1 MFYAIKDI
9 FHKIRHIYNKKQK
22 ILFCFLFVAIVI
34 SGCLELFGIS
44 LVAPFINIVLNP
56 DIIQTNKILKSIYD
70 FLNINWP
77 HVFLIY
83 LAIFL
88 ILTYIFKNVYLA
100 VVYYFQYKI
109 FYDAQKEISSY
120 LISFYLNQP
129 YAYHLNLN
137 SSTLVR
143 TITRDTLNCSH
154 FLVNLFSLFTEL
166 IVLSLIVIFL
176 FFINKI
182 MTISLIIFF
191 LLSFFVV
198 FRKLKAKLKQIGL
211 KSQQSES
218 LMIKS
223 IQQAF
228 GAIKDIKC
236 LQAEKFFI
244 DKYYENISNFSS
256 AQKQFNFLQSVPRLF
271 IESFVVILILLI
283 IIFLLNSGI
292 NATNIIT
299 QIAVFAMAAFRLMPS
314 LNRIQI
320 AVTCLIFYRPSLNVV
335 YNDLNLTK
343 IDEQT
348 TEEGKEIVLSKGIK
362 VQDISYKYPNTQR
375 DILKNISFDIKEG
388 QSIGFVGK
396 TGSGKTTLI
405 DIILGLLKPTDGK
418 ITVDNINIHNNK
430 KSWSKI
436 IGYVPQFIYLTDDT
450 IKNNILFYSNKD
462 IDEQLFKQVTEQA
475 QLKDFIDSLPDKENT
490 IVGERGIRLSGG
502 QRQRIGIARALYNK
516 PQLLILDEATS
527 ALDNETE
534 SAVMQAIEHLYG
546 KLTMIIVA
554 HRLTT
559 IEKCDRIYKIQDS
572 KLIIEK

>member
-1 MFYAIKDI
+1 MLYAIKDI
-9 FHKIRHIYNKKQK
+9 FYKIRHIYNKRQK

-56 DIIQTNKILKSIYD
+56 DIIQTNKILKYLYD
-70 FLNINWP
+70 ILNINSP
-77 HVFLIY
+77 HIFLIY

-88 ILTYIFKNVYLA
+88 ILTYIFKNLYLA
-100 VVYYFQYKI
+100 VVYYFQFKI
-109 FYDAQKEISSY
+109 FYNTQKEISLH
-120 LISFYLNQP
+120 LITFYLNQP
-129 YAYHLNLN
+129 YAYHLNIN

-154 FLVNLFSLFTEL
+154 FLINLFSLISEL
-166 IVLSLIVIFL
+166 IVLTLIVIFL

-191 LLSFFVV
+191 LISFLFI

-211 KSQQSES
+211 KNQQNES
-218 LMIKS
+218 LMIKG
-223 IQQAF
+223 IQQAL

-236 LQAEKFFI
+236 LQKESFFI
-244 DKYYENISNFSS
+244 DRYYESSTNFAS
-256 AQKQFNFLQSVPRLF
+256 AQKQFNFLQSIPRLF

-314 LNRIQI
+314 LNRMQI
-320 AVTCLIFYRPSLNVV
+320 AITCLIFYRPSINVV

-343 IDEQT
+343 TIEET
-348 TEEGKEIVLSKGIK
+348 TEEGKEINISKGIK
-362 VQDISYKYPNTQR
+362 IQNLSYRYPNTKK
-375 DILKNISFDIKEG
+375 DVLKNISFDITEG

-405 DIILGLLKPTDGK
+405 DIILSLLKPTEGK
-418 ITVDNINIHNNK
+418 ITVDDINIHNNK

-450 IKNNILFYSNKD
+450 IKNNIIFYSDKNT
-462 IDEQLFKQVTEQA
+462 DEQLLKQVIEQA

-559 IEKCDRIYKIQDS
+559 IEKCDHIYKIQDS
-572 KLIIEK
+572 KLSIEK